1 MAAAVECGITL
12 ETLRQNKEMR
22 YVKEQPYIGNKGLNN
37 FITTTGRLYFYVDTP
52 VPRTPSNFDVEST
65 FDREKMPTYFENKI
79 AGENSEYAKDYPL
92 VCISWRNPTRVH
104 MTQFMGSWAKEV
116 APEPMLFIN
125 PDDAKKYGIEDGQDI
140 KVHNWLGHCVM
151 KAAYHVGMRPGMTC
165 YFKGY
170 AENESKSG
178 SMGAITTDYVDPY
191 AVNCSFFDN
200 RVAVEPWD
208 GTVEE

>member
-1 MAAAVECGITL
+1 
-12 ETLRQNKEMR
+12 
-22 YVKEQPYIGNKGLNN
+22 
-37 FITTTGRLYFYVDTP
+37 
-52 VPRTPSNFDVEST
+52 
-65 FDREKMPTYFENKI
+65 
-79 AGENSEYAKDYPL
+79 
-92 VCISWRNPTRVH
+92 
-104 MTQFMGSWAKEV
+104 
-116 APEPMLFIN
+116 MLFIN